1 MRNPITWI
9 SPEVIGNKHSKYSKF
24 LKLLSVFPSK
34 PKSTP
39 VLRIDNKYIFNE
51 LDHINQLRNRI
62 AHHEPICFASGLP
75 VKSPSA
81 YWHTLLLTTVWSEG
95 GKRGRPTKPK
105 VEKQGFVDTSQLFT
119 SKFEAKRIL

>member
-9 SPEVIGNKHSKYSKF
+9 SPEVTGNEHFKYSKF

-75 VKSPSA
+75 VKSVSYA
-81 YWHTLLLTTVWSEG
+81 QIEY
-95 GKRGRPTKPK
+95 
-105 VEKQGFVDTSQLFT
+105 Q
-119 SKFEAKRIL
+119 RILKLFGWMGIDGTGLLYGIDHVTEACQKILSL

>member
-9 SPEVIGNKHSKYSKF
+9 SPEVTGNKHPKYSKF

-81 YWHTLLLTTVWSEG
+81 YWHTLLLTTASGFGPRE
-95 GKRGRPTKPK
+95 
-105 VEKQGFVDTSQLFT
+105 EK
-119 SKFEAKRIL
+119 EAVRLSRNACYKILQHD

>member
-1 MRNPITWI
+1 MEFGIW
-9 SPEVIGNKHSKYSKF
+9 KYMYSGPQYAATGQ
-24 LKLLSVFPSK
+24 KLLSVFPSK

-75 VKSPSA
+75 VKSVSYA
-81 YWHTLLLTTVWSEG
+81 QIEY
-95 GKRGRPTKPK
+95 
-105 VEKQGFVDTSQLFT
+105 Q
-119 SKFEAKRIL
+119 RILKLFGWMGIDSTGLLYGIDHVTEACQKILSL